1 MTTQDVYLLAPEL
14 ALAALAGV
22 IILLDL
28 VLSRKKVLAAVA
40 VLGLTAPV
48 AMSILLWRDVQAC
61 QRGSLSGSLAGACS
75 DGQLS
80 AIFNTLVV
88 DEFALFVKFLV
99 LAIVGLVILAS
110 VDYVNKFQRFQG
122 EFYALIL
129 LSASGMMLLGATTEL
144 ISIYVSLELIS
155 LPLAAL
161 AAFLRDSRSSEAGIK
176 FLILSAMSSAVLL
189 YGMTLVYGFTGST
202 ELKVIAANATQGDL
216 PFGSYALLLGVVLIV
231 AGFGFKISMVP
242 FQMWVPDVYE
252 GAPTPITAYLSVAS
266 KAAGFAIIL
275 RVFYIA
281 FGNFSVDWGALFA
294 ALSVLSMVVGNL
306 VAIAQNN
313 IKRMLAYS
321 TVAHAGYILIGLAA
335 IADRAPDM
343 ETLGPSGVLFYL
355 GAYAATNLAAFFG
368 VIAISNK
375 VGSDDID
382 AFAGMGHRAPAI
394 AAVLTFAMVSLI
406 GIPPTAGFMAK
417 LYIFNA
423 AVRSDMVWLAVAGV
437 INSVVSAYYYLRVVR
452 TMYLSPAVSEE
463 KVSSSPSMRLALG
476 LTTLGILAMGIVP
489 GPLLEVTESAVA
501 TLLPAG

>member
-28 VLSRKKVLAAVA
+28 FLSQKKVLAAVA
-40 VLGLTAPV
+40 VLGLAAPA
-48 AMSILLWRDVQAC
+48 AMSLLLWGDVQAC

-110 VDYVNKFQRFQG
+110 VDYVSKFQRFQG

-144 ISIYVSLELIS
+144 ISIYVSLELTS

-202 ELKVIAANATQGDL
+202 ELKVIAANATQGVL

-281 FGNFSVDWGALFA
+281 FGNLSVDWGALFA

-321 TVAHAGYILIGLAA
+321 TVAHAGYILVGLAA
-335 IADRAPDM
+335 IADRAPDL

-355 GAYAATNLAAFFG
+355 GAYAATNLGAFFG

-375 VGSDDID
+375 IGSDDID

-452 TMYLSPAVSEE
+452 TMYLSPTVSEE

-476 LTTLGILAMGIVP
+476 LTTVGILAVGIVP